1 MERRM
6 ESSPMTPSGLSLRE
20 GPPDQKVASFSCSCS
35 LAGSPVIMAARRP
48 LPMGRASFQT
58 VAGLGYHKV
67 VAPLGMDGSTSTRIA
82 EPLLA
87 DTGALNMADNKPI
100 QMMVFIFIVRRFVH
114 GNLVCKNS
122 RICGTKLLTMIDR
135 LLIWITMAYLSSNQ

>member
-1 MERRM
+1 
-6 ESSPMTPSGLSLRE
+6 
-20 GPPDQKVASFSCSCS
+20 
-35 LAGSPVIMAARRP
+35 
-48 LPMGRASFQT
+48 MGRASFQT

-87 DTGALNMADNKPI
+87 DTGAINMADNKPI
-100 QMMVFIFIVRRFVH
+100 QMMVLIFMVRRFVH

-122 RICGTKLLTMIDR
+122 RICRIKLLTMIDR
-135 LLIWITMAYLSSNQ
+135 LLIWITMAYRAPNTGSIRIVKQCLVYKKKQVEVSKKPPLAKWL